1 MTGYLVYDVFTDR
14 RYGGNQLAIIPDA
27 RDLPE
32 VELQA
37 IAREFGFSE
46 TVFLTPPDDPANSA
60 RVRIFTPTMEVP
72 FAGHP
77 TIGTAVMLADAGLG
91 PQMTLELG
99 IGPLKARAADG
110 HASFT
115 TTEALKRLAA
125 PETALVAEALGI
137 PPGAI
142 TARPVMASLGLGFTF
157 TPVASR
163 EVLAA
168 CVPDTAAFRRGAEA
182 HPEGLDFAQYV
193 YVEEDGVIHARM
205 FAPLDD
211 ILEDPATGSA
221 AATLG
226 ALMAE
231 IADADVSLT
240 IHQGEDMGRASVIGV
255 EAARNGAVTVSGAA
269 VLVMQGEL
277 VR

>member
-14 RYGGNQLAIIPDA
+14 PYGGNQLAIVPDGRDIP
-27 RDLPE
+27 E
-32 VELQA
+32 SELQQ
-37 IAREFGFSE
+37 IAREFNFSE
-46 TVFLTPPDDPANSA
+46 TVFLFPPEQDGHSA
-60 RVRIFTPTMEVP
+60 KMRIFTPTMEVP

-77 TIGTAVMLADAGLG
+77 TIGSAVMLADAGMG
-91 PQMTLELG
+91 PDMVLELG
-99 IGPLKARAADG
+99 VGPLKARAENGTAQ
-110 HASFT
+110 FT
-115 TTEALKRLAA
+115 TERPLERLAA

-157 TPVASR
+157 TPVATR

-168 CVPDTAAFRRGAEA
+168 CTPDIAAFRRGKEA

-193 YVEEDGVIHARM
+193 YVEEDDVIHARM

-211 ILEDPATGSA
+211 IPEDPATGSA
-221 AATLG
+221 AAALG
-226 ALMAE
+226 ALLAE
-231 IADADVSLT
+231 ISDGDVAVT
-240 IHQGEDMGRASVIGV
+240 IHQGEDMGRPSVIHVSATRDGK
-255 EAARNGAVTVSGAA
+255 VTVSGQA
-269 VLVMQGEL
+269 VRVMQGEL